1 MGRDLRALVPARGLN
16 DLNDDLVP
24 RLPIVRLRARPSHG
38 TVIFGIIGI
47 GIGKGE
53 VAVALQA
60 AGDERR
66 LHAAQNVHDPAFIDV
81 ARDLPARLFFG
92 GELRELPVLQERDE
106 LLSAISI
113 EKPFLLHL
121 AS

>member
-1 MGRDLRALVPARGLN
+1 MTALGAAMIFCALAVLN
-16 DLNDDLVP
+16 KAKAAKGAYVMEKI
-24 RLPIVRLRARPSHG
+24 RL
-38 TVIFGIIGI
+38 GIIGI

-106 LLSAISI
+106 LLPAISI